1 MPSVSSTVS
10 VSRSS
15 KWIFGPSMNVPAKCY
30 FVDFKMSVK
39 ATAGTSSLA
48 ENLGKRG
55 GVSVRA
61 PDPTGLQIRI
71 ACRRIKKAWSPLDYR
86 LRRYYQER

>member
-1 MPSVSSTVS
+1 
-10 VSRSS
+10 
-15 KWIFGPSMNVPAKCY
+15 
-30 FVDFKMSVK
+30 MSAK
-39 ATAGTSSLA
+39 ATVATNNSLA

-71 ACRRIKKAWSPLDYR
+71 ACRRFKKAWTPLDFR